1 MKILMIN
8 GSPHPRG
15 CTYTA
20 LHEMERVLRA
30 AGAEVQILTVG
41 AEQMGGCVACGGCR
55 ATGRCVRG
63 GLVNDAIDAMETADA
78 LVLAS
83 PVHYAGISGAMSA
96 FCDRLFYASDGWANK
111 PCACVVS
118 ARRAGTTAALD
129 QLVKY
134 PMISNMPVVSSQYWP
149 MVHGA
154 CPEDA
159 AQDAE
164 GLQTMRQLARNLLW
178 LARCIAAG
186 DAAGVARP
194 DVLIAFIQYHD
205 KLESNMAK
213 IVSCISL
220 TLVMGTLV
228 YGIVTRVDTE
238 WIYNWKYGKYLDGV
252 FNVIFWISLL
262 VLVLSLF
269 KDKYV
274 KYRLSFILGCIA
286 CVSGSLLMVTP
297 IGPRCFFA
305 TFVLTIWFI
314 AEVCNLV
321 NINED
326 IYGILTKMEI
336 AALVIVMGMQFAVYA
351 PIYKADRAR
360 LDKVRKA
367 ESEGKSEV
375 TIQRLPYEGYLHAP
389 SPSEE
394 IWEYRYKLFYNISQD
409 LKIKVVEH
417 KY

>member
-1 MKILMIN
+1 MCMCASALPQIENTAPKATGLRGGRSLCRKNALRTEIRPEGVFIFAHVRESAGPGFQPGPPPCAARRFVLSCAWGDTMKILMIN

-41 AEQMGGCVACGGCR
+41 AEQVGGCVACGGCN

-164 GLQTMRQLARNLLW
+164 GLQTMRNLARNMAWLL
-178 LARCIAAG
+178 RCIELGRQNGMEPPEAEG
-186 DAAGVARP
+186 GSVTN
-194 DVLIAFIQYHD
+194 FI
-205 KLESNMAK
+205 
-213 IVSCISL
+213 
-220 TLVMGTLV
+220 
-228 YGIVTRVDTE
+228 R
-238 WIYNWKYGKYLDGV
+238 
-252 FNVIFWISLL
+252 
-262 VLVLSLF
+262 
-269 KDKYV
+269 
-274 KYRLSFILGCIA
+274 
-286 CVSGSLLMVTP
+286 
-297 IGPRCFFA
+297 
-305 TFVLTIWFI
+305 
-314 AEVCNLV
+314 
-321 NINED
+321 
-326 IYGILTKMEI
+326 
-336 AALVIVMGMQFAVYA
+336 
-351 PIYKADRAR
+351 
-360 LDKVRKA
+360 
-367 ESEGKSEV
+367 
-375 TIQRLPYEGYLHAP
+375 
-389 SPSEE
+389 
-394 IWEYRYKLFYNISQD
+394 
-409 LKIKVVEH
+409 
-417 KY
+417 

>member
-96 FCDRLFYASDGWANK
+96 FCDRLFYASDGWSNK
-111 PCACVVS
+111 PC
-118 ARRAGTTAALD
+118 
-129 QLVKY
+129 KY

-194 DVLIAFIQYHD
+194 ETEARTFTNFI
-205 KLESNMAK
+205 
-213 IVSCISL
+213 
-220 TLVMGTLV
+220 
-228 YGIVTRVDTE
+228 R
-238 WIYNWKYGKYLDGV
+238 
-252 FNVIFWISLL
+252 
-262 VLVLSLF
+262 
-269 KDKYV
+269 
-274 KYRLSFILGCIA
+274 
-286 CVSGSLLMVTP
+286 
-297 IGPRCFFA
+297 
-305 TFVLTIWFI
+305 
-314 AEVCNLV
+314 
-321 NINED
+321 
-326 IYGILTKMEI
+326 
-336 AALVIVMGMQFAVYA
+336 
-351 PIYKADRAR
+351 
-360 LDKVRKA
+360 
-367 ESEGKSEV
+367 
-375 TIQRLPYEGYLHAP
+375 
-389 SPSEE
+389 
-394 IWEYRYKLFYNISQD
+394 
-409 LKIKVVEH
+409 
-417 KY
+417 

>member
-41 AEQMGGCVACGGCR
+41 AEQIGGCVACGGCR

-96 FCDRLFYASDGWANK
+96 FCDRLFYAGGSWANK

-154 CPEDA
+154 RPEDV
-159 AQDAE
+159 AQDEE

-178 LARCIAAG
+178 LQCIAAG
-186 DAAGVARP
+186 DAAGVPRPETEARKFTN
-194 DVLIAFIQYHD
+194 FI
-205 KLESNMAK
+205 
-213 IVSCISL
+213 
-220 TLVMGTLV
+220 
-228 YGIVTRVDTE
+228 R
-238 WIYNWKYGKYLDGV
+238 
-252 FNVIFWISLL
+252 
-262 VLVLSLF
+262 
-269 KDKYV
+269 
-274 KYRLSFILGCIA
+274 
-286 CVSGSLLMVTP
+286 
-297 IGPRCFFA
+297 
-305 TFVLTIWFI
+305 
-314 AEVCNLV
+314 
-321 NINED
+321 
-326 IYGILTKMEI
+326 
-336 AALVIVMGMQFAVYA
+336 
-351 PIYKADRAR
+351 
-360 LDKVRKA
+360 
-367 ESEGKSEV
+367 
-375 TIQRLPYEGYLHAP
+375 
-389 SPSEE
+389 
-394 IWEYRYKLFYNISQD
+394 
-409 LKIKVVEH
+409 
-417 KY
+417 

>member
-41 AEQMGGCVACGGCR
+41 AEQIGGCVACGGCR

-96 FCDRLFYASDGWANK
+96 FCDRQFYAGGSWANK

-154 CPEDA
+154 RPEDV
-159 AQDAE
+159 AQDEE

-178 LARCIAAG
+178 LLQCIAAG
-186 DAAGVARP
+186 DAAGVPRP
-194 DVLIAFIQYHD
+194 
-205 KLESNMAK
+205 E
-213 IVSCISL
+213 
-220 TLVMGTLV
+220 
-228 YGIVTRVDTE
+228 TE
-238 WIYNWKYGKYLDGV
+238 
-252 FNVIFWISLL
+252 
-262 VLVLSLF
+262 
-269 KDKYV
+269 
-274 KYRLSFILGCIA
+274 
-286 CVSGSLLMVTP
+286 
-297 IGPRCFFA
+297 
-305 TFVLTIWFI
+305 
-314 AEVCNLV
+314 
-321 NINED
+321 
-326 IYGILTKMEI
+326 
-336 AALVIVMGMQFAVYA
+336 
-351 PIYKADRAR
+351 
-360 LDKVRKA
+360 VRKF
-367 ESEGKSEV
+367 
-375 TIQRLPYEGYLHAP
+375 TNFIR
-389 SPSEE
+389 
-394 IWEYRYKLFYNISQD
+394 
-409 LKIKVVEH
+409 
-417 KY
+417 

>member
-1 MKILMIN
+1 MMKILMIN

-164 GLQTMRQLARNLLW
+164 VRTFTN
-178 LARCIAAG
+178 
-186 DAAGVARP
+186 
-194 DVLIAFIQYHD
+194 FI
-205 KLESNMAK
+205 
-213 IVSCISL
+213 
-220 TLVMGTLV
+220 
-228 YGIVTRVDTE
+228 R
-238 WIYNWKYGKYLDGV
+238 
-252 FNVIFWISLL
+252 
-262 VLVLSLF
+262 
-269 KDKYV
+269 
-274 KYRLSFILGCIA
+274 
-286 CVSGSLLMVTP
+286 
-297 IGPRCFFA
+297 
-305 TFVLTIWFI
+305 
-314 AEVCNLV
+314 
-321 NINED
+321 
-326 IYGILTKMEI
+326 
-336 AALVIVMGMQFAVYA
+336 
-351 PIYKADRAR
+351 
-360 LDKVRKA
+360 
-367 ESEGKSEV
+367 
-375 TIQRLPYEGYLHAP
+375 
-389 SPSEE
+389 
-394 IWEYRYKLFYNISQD
+394 
-409 LKIKVVEH
+409 
-417 KY
+417 